1 MPVRIAK
8 RAGGGVALGGLG
20 FVPTHSTEDAPAVA
34 FADKAYFANTQK
46 DTDFMVSAVPFG
58 AEASWVLRSVQSP
71 ERLGLDLRLA
81 RGESLIVDPD
91 RPAGAAVKRAGE
103 TIARIAPPTA
113 VDADGKA
120 VPASYDLAGSELRV
134 KVDHRDRDL
143 KYPLIVDPYFAVIYG
158 RGPNG
163 NPNTFAGWSPNRN
176 CGMLQFGSVS
186 TAPQLA
192 YFPPGGVSAG
202 CFGVWAYVAPGSAYV
217 FEADFANLNH
227 WGSAGNG
234 AWYGILNAD
243 GSVPPGGST
252 YTNGNDPP
260 VAPQPLYENAPLV
273 GAARRVCTTAYDNNG
288 QICPQSVGNPG
299 NVTFF
304 GIYNAVSQAYTSNQ
318 SAFVYGTTLYM
329 SDKAPA
335 KPPTITGLPTDWTS
349 TVPGSFKV
357 TSTQGGIG
365 INSFGV
371 TFPGGGYPTRSV
383 FATACN
389 KPFVPPYAPCP
400 QAPPPIDVPIR
411 QTVPEGIH
419 TINADAT
426 TPGLASAA
434 TSTATLKVDR
444 QAPLISAGG
453 SFFAAD
459 GVVSSS
465 TNYDFDIEATDSGP
479 GTATSGI
486 RKIELY
492 VDDVLIKTVDNATQC
507 AAAAG
512 CPQTSTMDHSLDA
525 SSYGDGE
532 HTAEVVVTD
541 AAGNEEGETAAVDFA
556 HVDPLP
562 IHSIDV
568 MGDSDGPVKLAGAQP
583 GDLAGSSV
591 ANVGDLNDDGFDEVL
606 VGAPGTDCLG
616 RTDAGAAYLVF
627 GTDADTSRVLQDGE
641 PGIRMFCGAHA
652 GDRAGTSVAAGGDV
666 NGDEIMD
673 LVVGAPGATLLG
685 LQRGYVYVMFG
696 DPAITSSDLGALG
709 PQGLTINGPQQL
721 VLPLG
726 PKTSSFGTALATR
739 KLGDAEVSGDVNG
752 DDLDDLV
759 IGDGRAT
766 APTLIPGI
774 EAGVTYVI
782 YGRATGGTIDA
793 ANPGGGFRVF
803 GAGLFA
809 HSGESVTMVGD
820 TTDDGTADFAI
831 TAPGADVIGRS
842 SAGTAYM
849 ITATPSG
856 DLDLATTANG
866 VVKLLGNTA
875 DAIATAASVGDI
887 DGDSNP
893 DLLLGGHGALL
904 ALSTGEQTAVRDL
917 AQPFDGFRML
927 APGGAGFERAEVSGV
942 GDIDG
947 DYGSDLLIGFPGAN
961 SDSGIGYL
969 VYGRTSIT
977 DLNLGALGGEQGSR
991 LTASDG
997 GVRLGAAS
1005 AGLDQSRQEA
1015 PVVVAGAP
1023 RDAARGADA
1032 GSVTLITA
1040 RSAQAPPLPIRA
1052 TVSSRRRCY
1061 QRRSTAPAFP
1071 YDGRLRALPRC
1082 RRAKRGSY
1090 DIPAVSGRLRLHNPT
1105 PRCGR
1110 RSKTCQPAAFKA
1122 GNARVK
1128 DLELDTAGKL
1138 PLRDSLGDPL
1148 AYVEANGAKC
1158 FNVFRKDG
1166 VTSEGSTCAAG
1177 APSDAYFEVQG
1188 RACMADTS
1196 PQSDEEAHYLVILMN
1211 PPPQT
1216 LNSGL
1221 QGFLPSSAFERPSRT
1236 KDRMLENAYAGCGYQ
1251 PFRKRK
1257 GTAITLPTSN
1267 YFAPTDG
1274 YVGNKSYARCGDNPD
1289 PPPGVEA
1296 CSGPYANYQGPQ
1308 FDPAYA
1314 PLAISTTG
1322 VSGVKYRAKRLIRG
1336 ADPFLTGGGGIVRAV
1351 IPRTGSASVR
1361 QFDEI
1366 GYVDPN
1372 VPCGQQ
1378 RLAKWIFIQGN
1389 PNGDRNH
1396 KMFGWTPL
1404 RTPTGAPRNCP

>member
-1 MPVRIAK
+1 MRT
-8 RAGGGVALGGLG
+8 RRW
-20 FVPTHSTEDAPAVA
+20 
-34 FADKAYFANTQK
+34 
-46 DTDFMVSAVPFG
+46 SA
-58 AEASWVLRSVQSP
+58 R
-71 ERLGLDLRLA
+71 
-81 RGESLIVDPD
+81 
-91 RPAGAAVKRAGE
+91 
-103 TIARIAPPTA
+103 
-113 VDADGKA
+113 
-120 VPASYDLAGSELRV
+120 
-134 KVDHRDRDL
+134 
-143 KYPLIVDPYFAVIYG
+143 
-158 RGPNG
+158 
-163 NPNTFAGWSPNRN
+163 
-176 CGMLQFGSVS
+176 
-186 TAPQLA
+186 
-192 YFPPGGVSAG
+192 
-202 CFGVWAYVAPGSAYV
+202 
-217 FEADFANLNH
+217 
-227 WGSAGNG
+227 
-234 AWYGILNAD
+234 
-243 GSVPPGGST
+243 
-252 YTNGNDPP
+252 
-260 VAPQPLYENAPLV
+260 
-273 GAARRVCTTAYDNNG
+273 RRVCTTAYDNNG
-288 QICPQSVGNPG
+288 QICPQTVGNPG

-304 GIYNAVSQAYTSNQ
+304 GIYNAVSQVYTSNQ
-318 SAFVYGTTLYM
+318 AALVYGTTLYM

-335 KPPTITGLPTDWTS
+335 APPTITGLPSGWTN
-349 TVPGSFKV
+349 TLPASFKV

-389 KPFVPPYAPCP
+389 RPFLPPYAPCP
-400 QAPPPIDVPIR
+400 QSPPPIDVPIR

-419 TINADAT
+419 TINVDAT

-465 TNYDFDIEATDSGP
+465 ANYDFDIEATDSGP
-479 GTATSGI
+479 GIPTSGI

-492 VDDVLIKTVDNATQC
+492 VDDVLVETVDNATQC
-507 AAAAG
+507 GAAAG
-512 CPQTSTMDHSLDA
+512 CPQTSTLKHSLDA

-532 HTAEVVVTD
+532 HTAEIVVTD
-541 AAGNEEGETAAVDFA
+541 AAGNEAGDTAAVDFA

-583 GDLAGSSV
+583 RDLAGSSV
-591 ANVGDLNDDGFDEVL
+591 SNVGDLNDDGFDEVL

-696 DPAITSSDLGALG
+696 DPAITSRDLAALGA
-709 PQGLTINGPQQL
+709 QGLTINGPQQL

-782 YGRATGGTIDA
+782 YGRAMGGTIEA

-831 TAPGADVIGRS
+831 TAPGANVLGRS

-875 DAIATAASVGDI
+875 DAIATAASVGDV

-893 DLLLGGHGALL
+893 DLLLGGRGALL

-961 SDSGIGYL
+961 GDSGIGYL
-969 VYGRTSIT
+969 VYGRTSTT

-1023 RDAARGADA
+1023 RDAARGADS

-1040 RSAQAPPLPIRA
+1040 RSAQAPSIPVRA
-1052 TVSSRRRCY
+1052 SSSNRACY
-1061 QRRSTAPAFP
+1061 RKRTTPYPFP
-1071 YDGRLRALPRC
+1071 YDGISRALPRC
-1082 RRAKRGSY
+1082 RIAKRGTY
-1090 DIPAVSGRLRLHNPT
+1090 DIPALSGRLSLFNPK
-1105 PRCGR
+1105 PRCGK
-1110 RSKTCQPAAFKA
+1110 RSRTCQPAAYKS
-1122 GNARVK
+1122 GNARVEM
-1128 DLELDTAGKL
+1128 DLATTAKV
-1138 PLRDSLGDPL
+1138 PLRDSFGNPI
-1148 AYVEANGAKC
+1148 AYLQANGSMC
-1158 FNVFRKDG
+1158 YDVFEKDG
-1166 VTSEGSTCAAG
+1166 LTSAGSTCSG
-1177 APSDAYFEVQG
+1177 PGTPRDTLFEVQG
-1188 RACMADTS
+1188 RACMANT
-1196 PQSDEEAHYLVILMN
+1196 SDESKEGAHYLVILRN
-1211 PPPQT
+1211 PEPQT

-1221 QGFLPSSAFERPSRT
+1221 QGFLRSDDLEKPANGKE
-1236 KDRMLENAYAGCGYQ
+1236 DEMLDNAYAGCGYQ

-1257 GTAITLPTSN
+1257 GIPITLPTGN
-1267 YFAPTDG
+1267 YFGPTD
-1274 YVGNKSYARCGDNPD
+1274 YYQGNISYKDCGTDPPD
-1289 PPPGVEA
+1289 PMHLCG
-1296 CSGPYANYQGPQ
+1296 GPYANYQGPQ

-1322 VSGVKYRAKRLIRG
+1322 VSGVSYGAKRVRKRRYR
-1336 ADPFLTGGGGIVRAV
+1336 TGGGGIVRAV
-1351 IPRTGSASVR
+1351 IPRSGNASVR

-1372 VPCGQQ
+1372 VRCDQQ
-1378 RLAKWIFIQGN
+1378 RLAKWLFIEGN
-1389 PNGDRNH
+1389 PDGDRKH
-1396 KMFGWTPL
+1396 RMFGWTPT
-1404 RTPTGAPRNCP
+1404 RVPTGAPRSC